1 MVLLFFDLGS
11 GEILLIILAIFL
23 IFGPDKIPGLAR
35 SMGKFINEI
44 KHATDD
50 IKKEINLEAD
60 RQERQQKLDKYNAQI
75 KADLSAESPDKTE
88 KRKAVTQHDQPKE
101 VKNDESAEP
110 ENKSSV
116 Q

>member
-1 MVLLFFDLGS
+1 MVLLFFDFGS
-11 GEILLIILAIFL
+11 GEIMLIVLAIFL

-50 IKKEINLEAD
+50 IKKEINIEAD
-60 RQERQQKLDKYNAQI
+60 RQEREKKLEKYNAQI
-75 KADLSAESPDKTE
+75 KADLAPEKAE
-88 KRKAVTQHDQPKE
+88 KRAPVSFQEKKVPEKKD
-101 VKNDESAEP
+101 DAEEP
-110 ENKSSV
+110 GNKPDA

>member
-1 MVLLFFDLGS
+1 MVLLFFDFGS
-11 GEILLIILAIFL
+11 GEIMLIILAIFL

-50 IKKEINLEAD
+50 IKKEINIEAD
-60 RQERQQKLDKYNAQI
+60 RQEREKKLEKYNAQI
-75 KADLSAESPDKTE
+75 KADLAPEKTE
-88 KRKAVTQHDQPKE
+88 KREAVSTQENTQ
-101 VKNDESAEP
+101 P
-110 ENKSSV
+110 ENKEEIHKPENKADT

>member
-11 GEILLIILAIFL
+11 GEIMLIILAIFL

-35 SMGKFINEI
+35 NMGKFINEI

-50 IKKEINLEAD
+50 IKKEINIEAD
-60 RQERQQKLDKYNAQI
+60 RQEREKKLEKYNAQI
-75 KADLSAESPDKTE
+75 KADLAPDKTE
-88 KRKAVTQHDQPKE
+88 KRETVTIQEKMQPEMK
-101 VKNDESAEP
+101 DEIQKP
-110 ENKSSV
+110 ENKPDT

>member
-1 MVLLFFDLGS
+1 M
-11 GEILLIILAIFL
+11 LIVLAIFL

-60 RQERQQKLDKYNAQI
+60 RQEREKKLEKYTSQI
-75 KADLSAESPDKTE
+75 KADLAPEKTE
-88 KRKAVTQHDQPKE
+88 KR
-101 VKNDESAEP
+101 ESASNQEKI
-110 ENKSSV
+110 ESV
-116 Q
+116 KKEDKQDSEKKDDSQ

>member
-11 GEILLIILAIFL
+11 GEIMLIVLAIFL

-50 IKKEINLEAD
+50 IKNEINKEAD
-60 RQERQQKLDKYNAQI
+60 RQDREKKLEEYNAQI
-75 KADLSAESPDKTE
+75 KADLSPEKTE
-88 KRKAVTQHDQPKE
+88 KRETVSIQEKIQPEKKHE
-101 VKNDESAEP
+101 IQEP
-110 ENKSSV
+110 ENKPDT

>member
-11 GEILLIILAIFL
+11 GEIMLIVLAIFL

-50 IKKEINLEAD
+50 IKKEINIEAD
-60 RQERQQKLDKYNAQI
+60 RQDREKKLEKYNAQI
-75 KADLSAESPDKTE
+75 KADLAPDKTE
-88 KRKAVTQHDQPKE
+88 KREVVSSQENTKPEKKE
-101 VKNDESAEP
+101 EFQEP
-110 ENKSSV
+110 ENKPDT

>member
-1 MVLLFFDLGS
+1 MILLFFDLGS
-11 GEILLIILAIFL
+11 GEIMLIVLAIFL

-44 KHATDD
+44 KHATED

-60 RQERQQKLDKYNAQI
+60 RQEREKKLEKYNAQI
-75 KADLSAESPDKTE
+75 KADLAPDKTE
-88 KRKAVTQHDQPKE
+88 KREVVSIQENTQEEKKE
-101 VKNDESAEP
+101 EIQET
-110 ENKSSV
+110 ENKPDI

>member
-1 MVLLFFDLGS
+1 MVLLFFDFGS
-11 GEILLIILAIFL
+11 GEIMLIILAIFL

-35 SMGKFINEI
+35 NMGKFINEI

-60 RQERQQKLDKYNAQI
+60 RQEREKKLEKYTAQI
-75 KADLSAESPDKTE
+75 KADLEPEKTE
-88 KRKAVTQHDQPKE
+88 KRETASKQEKI
-101 VKNDESAEP
+101 EP
-110 ENKSSV
+110 DIKDNKKDSEDKGGS

>member
-11 GEILLIILAIFL
+11 GEIMLIVLAIFL

-35 SMGKFINEI
+35 SMGKFINEV

-50 IKKEINLEAD
+50 IKREINIEAD
-60 RQERQQKLDKYNAQI
+60 KQDREKKLEKYNAQI
-75 KADLSAESPDKTE
+75 KADLAPDKTE
-88 KRKAVTQHDQPKE
+88 KREVSSVQEKEQPEKKE
-101 VKNDESAEP
+101 EIQDP
-110 ENKSSV
+110 ENKADI